1 MLIGLA
7 GSNRVQREIY
17 GNAVD
22 PGEGLASTVESI
34 QRPVGPHERFLR
46 HILRLRGTPQQM
58 QGQSIH
64 APLVLADE
72 RSESFSVSAAG
83 SLDEFAISPLR
94 H

>member
-1 MLIGLA
+1 
-7 GSNRVQREIY
+7 
-17 GNAVD
+17 
-22 PGEGLASTVESI
+22 
-34 QRPVGPHERFLR
+34 
-46 HILRLRGTPQQM
+46 M